1 MTQPYLS
8 LSEQPRPPDFSLAGS
23 ALPDQARSNPTFA
36 ARYDVASWELLGCG
50 GYAYVGAIHCRD
62 TDEVLAVKIYSR
74 LIPPERQDRVRD
86 EMRNARLVNHPAILR
101 IHTPFFTSD
110 LHWIEMELV
119 RGRTLKQ
126 VLDGAG
132 GRPLDFPAAVAI
144 ASALLEALQAAH
156 DAGVV
161 HRDIKPENL
170 ILPQADEP
178 PLKILDFGVSKAG
191 EAVSLTPSTF
201 PGSPLYA
208 APECYAGAVV
218 GPPADVYSAALV
230 LYELFTGQYPFPLP
244 PEFNVLH
251 LADIHSRRTG
261 IAPRPARYLVEG
273 RFPAELDE
281 ILVRALALAPSE
293 RPTAGEVLSVL
304 RRLPTSPDQWEIPA
318 RPYLQPEASSEV
330 VGSQAGG
337 GGVGGDASGAMRRP
351 GRRGA
356 WPIIALGVGGIA
368 AAGFALRTLPRTEAR
383 QSPPLAVASV
393 PTPPPG
399 ARFRAAWLGEGAISL
414 TSDLDSAAGL
424 ALDVPDTPHR
434 CCTPPIQIRPGES
447 VLVWADRWRPPLPTD
462 PPVRSLRVTAS
473 SGGAEIRATIPVD
486 PVD

>member
-8 LSEQPRPPDFSLAGS
+8 LSEQPRPPDFSLAGA
-23 ALPDQARSNPTFA
+23 ALPDQARSNPTFG
-36 ARYDVASWELLGCG
+36 ARYDVASWELLGSG

-62 TDEVLAVKIYSR
+62 TDEGVAVKIYSR
-74 LIPPERQDRVRD
+74 LIPTERQDRVRD

-101 IHTPFFTSD
+101 IHTPFFTPD

-132 GRPLDFPAAVAI
+132 GRPLAFPDAVAI
-144 ASALLEALQAAH
+144 AGALLEALQAAH

-170 ILPQADEP
+170 ILPQAGGP

-218 GPPADVYSAALV
+218 GSGADVYSAALV

-244 PEFNVLH
+244 PDFSVLH

-261 IAPRPARYLVEG
+261 IAPRPPRYLVEG

-281 ILVRALALAPSE
+281 ILVRALALTPSE
-293 RPTAGEVLSVL
+293 RPSAGEILGVLQRV
-304 RRLPTSPDQWEIPA
+304 PTSPDQWEIPA
-318 RPYLQPEASSEV
+318 RPYLRPEVAEGEGGATNGEGAAV
-330 VGSQAGG
+330 PAGG
-337 GGVGGDASGAMRRP
+337 ALRRSSAA
-351 GRRGA
+351 A
-356 WPIIALGVGGIA
+356 WIVALGVVGLV
-368 AAGFALRTLPRTEAR
+368 AGWFALRALRVPEPRSKPANV
-383 QSPPLAVASV
+383 VASL
-393 PTPPPG
+393 PTPPPPDPRLFH
-399 ARFRAAWLGEGAISL
+399 ATWLGEGSITL
-414 TSDLDSAAGL
+414 TS
-424 ALDVPDTPHR
+424 ALDQPASITLAVPETPYR
-434 CCTPPIQIRPGES
+434 CCTPAVQLDPGSS
-447 VLVWADRWRPPLPTD
+447 VLVWSTRWQPSLPASPP
-462 PPVRSLRVTAS
+462 PPAIQVLGS
-473 SGGAEIRATIPVD
+473 SGSGGQIHTTIPVE
-486 PVD
+486 